1 MRDAAQSLKEENRD
15 LEVSSHHETISL
27 ANKCSFGYHIEKDN
41 ENEDEAETLSPDP
54 KPRPAEG
61 AAIQSTA
68 VRKPGKCGSLLS
80 G

>member
-1 MRDAAQSLKEENRD
+1 MRKYIDGGEDEYEDEAE
-15 LEVSSHHETISL
+15 
-27 ANKCSFGYHIEKDN
+27 DN

>member
-1 MRDAAQSLKEENRD
+1 MRLYLQQINVL
-15 LEVSSHHETISL
+15 I
-27 ANKCSFGYHIEKDN
+27 GYHIEKDN
-41 ENEDEAETLSPDP
+41 GNEDEALSPDP

>member
-1 MRDAAQSLKEENRD
+1 MRLYLYQINVL
-15 LEVSSHHETISL
+15 I
-27 ANKCSFGYHIEKDN
+27 GYHIEKDN

-61 AAIQSTA
+61 ASIQSTA
-68 VRKPGKCGSLLS
+68 VREPGKCGSLLS

>member
-15 LEVSSHHETISL
+15 LEVSSHHKTISL
-27 ANKCSFGYHIEKDN
+27 SNK
-41 ENEDEAETLSPDP
+41 NEDEAETLSPDP

-68 VRKPGKCGSLLS
+68 VREPGKCGSLLS

>member
-1 MRDAAQSLKEENRD
+1 MRLYLQQINIL
-15 LEVSSHHETISL
+15 
-27 ANKCSFGYHIEKDN
+27 FGDHIEKDN

-61 AAIQSTA
+61 ASIQSTT
-68 VRKPGKCGSLLS
+68 VREPGKCGSLLS